1 MNARQG
7 QSFPLESIKAAIGA
21 ALVGGLLLP
30 LVLGVLLQL
39 VTGWR
44 LPLSF
49 WPLLAALG
57 ALSGGWHGFKGA
69 SLNSAPVAPDL
80 GRARFAHDAEID
92 ALTRHESNS
101 LAIGWTPGAK
111 AGEWPLL
118 YYSGPGHLL
127 TIAPT
132 RSGKGV
138 GSIVPNLLTADR
150 SVFVIDPKGENA
162 KITAR
167 QRRAFGPVFI
177 LDPFEVSGQ
186 AGAAFNPLALMSAES
201 LDLAEDAATLADALV
216 LDNGD
221 AKDSHWND
229 EAKAL
234 ISGIIMYVAA
244 SEKPEARNLDRVRQ
258 YLTLPQETFKA
269 FLQEMA
275 DSKAAHGLIA
285 RTGGRFLG
293 KTGVEFAGVIS
304 TAQRHTQFLDSP
316 RIARALSRSD
326 FSFADLVAGVASV
339 FVVLPPDRLET
350 YNRWLRLMINAA
362 LRDLARAP
370 QRPARPILFLLD
382 EFAALGRLD
391 EVRRGMGLMAGY
403 SVQLWPIFQDFSQL
417 AAIYGKSAETF
428 FANAEVVQ
436 AFNVQDL
443 ETAKKLSEFMGD
455 KTISYTTTTQNSGE
469 SSQGGFGGK
478 ISTNTGEGVATHF
491 QARRLMKPEEI
502 LTLMDGIELLFV
514 KNYRPFQAG
523 KIRYFERPEFA
534 GLYDPA

>member
-1 MNARQG
+1 
-7 QSFPLESIKAAIGA
+7 
-21 ALVGGLLLP
+21 
-30 LVLGVLLQL
+30 
-39 VTGWR
+39 
-44 LPLSF
+44 
-49 WPLLAALG
+49 
-57 ALSGGWHGFKGA
+57 
-69 SLNSAPVAPDL
+69 
-80 GRARFAHDAEID
+80 
-92 ALTRHESNS
+92 
-101 LAIGWTPGAK
+101 
-111 AGEWPLL
+111 
-118 YYSGPGHLL
+118 
-127 TIAPT
+127 
-132 RSGKGV
+132 
-138 GSIVPNLLTADR
+138 
-150 SVFVIDPKGENA
+150 
-162 KITAR
+162 
-167 QRRAFGPVFI
+167 VFI
-177 LDPFEVSGQ
+177 LDPFEVSGH

-216 LDNGD
+216 LDSGD

-258 YLTLPQETFKA
+258 YLTLPPETFKE

-275 DSKAAHGLIA
+275 GSTAAHGLIA

-326 FSFADLVAGVASV
+326 FSFVDLVAGVASV

-350 YNRWLRLMINAA
+350 YNRWLRLMINAG

-403 SVQLWPIFQDFSQL
+403 GVQLWPIFQDFSQL
-417 AAIYGKSAETF
+417 TAIYGKSAETF

-534 GLYDPA
+534 GLYDQA